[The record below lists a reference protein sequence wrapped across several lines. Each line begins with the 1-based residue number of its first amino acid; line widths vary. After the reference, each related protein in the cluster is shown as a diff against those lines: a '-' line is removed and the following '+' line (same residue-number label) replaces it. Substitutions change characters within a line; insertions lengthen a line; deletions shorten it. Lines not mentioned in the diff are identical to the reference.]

1 MLNELRFVQG
11 AVAKKDLLP
20 AMTHFRIE
28 NGHVRSYN
36 GSMALSSPLKFDID
50 CNPRADQLIRA
61 ISQCTETVTLHM
73 TSSGRLAVRSG
84 AFRAYVDCIEG
95 ETPHVVPEGQIIN
108 FDGELLLDAIKVI
121 SPFIGEDA
129 SRPWTNGLL
138 LRGESAFATNNVCL
152 VEYWLGT
159 SVPFVINI
167 PRSAI
172 KEILRVGE
180 APSHAQ
186 ITDNSIT
193 FHYSDDRWIR
203 TQLYETSWPDLAKIL
218 DRPSKPVPIDE
229 RIFEGIEMLKGVGGA
244 DAKVFI
250 KDGLMRTELNDQEGA
265 TYEISGLDA
274 TGCYSIAMLG
284 KLKGVVKQIDLSSY
298 PEPCC
303 FFGDRIRGVIVGMK
317 F

>member
-50 CNPRADQLIRA
+50 CNPRADQLVRA

-167 PRSAI
+167 PRTAI

-186 ITDNSIT
+186 LTDNSIT

-203 TQLYETSWPDLAKIL
+203 TQLYETTWPDLAKIL
-218 DRPSKPVPIDE
+218 DRPSKPMPIDE

-265 TYEISGLDA
+265 TYEIAGLNA
-274 TGCYSIAMLG
+274 TGCYSIAMLA
-284 KLKGVVKQIDLSSY
+284 KLKGVVKTIDLSSY